1 MDNIKRMAKRK
12 VKKEMKKPKMKI
24 SKGWIIGISVLI
36 LVVIIAWWIVGTYNS
51 LVNKQ
56 VEVDKAWGNVQ
67 SVYQRRAD
75 LIPNLVATVKGFAKQ
90 ELTVFTEVTN
100 ARSAWTNAKTPEQ
113 QVAAA
118 NGLESALGRLLVVV
132 ENYPQ
137 LKSDQN
143 FLALQDELA
152 GTENRINV
160 ERQRY
165 NTAVSDYNK
174 KVRMFPSNII
184 AAVFGFDM
192 RTFFEAKE
200 GAENAPSVQF

>member
-1 MDNIKRMAKRK
+1 MAK
-12 VKKEMKKPKMKI
+12 KKARNEIKKPAMKI
-24 SKGWIIGISVLI
+24 GKGLIIGIGIIVIVLI
-36 LVVIIAWWIVGTYNS
+36 LALWIMGTYNN
-51 LVNKQ
+51 LVNSQ
-56 VEVDKAWGNVQ
+56 VEVDKSWGNVQ

-100 ARSAWTNAKTPEQ
+100 ARSAWANAKTPEQ

-118 NGLESALGRLLVVV
+118 NGMESALGRLMVVV

-184 AAVFGFDM
+184 AGIFGFAQ
-192 RTFFEAKE
+192 RTFFEAAA
-200 GAENAPSVQF
+200 GSENAPVVVF

>member
-1 MDNIKRMAKRK
+1 MAK
-12 VKKEMKKPKMKI
+12 KKSSKEIKKTGMKL
-24 SKGWIIGISVLI
+24 SKGWIIGISVI
-36 LVVIIAWWIVGTYNS
+36 VIVVIIALWVMGTYNT
-51 LVNKQ
+51 LVNSQ
-56 VEVDKAWGNVQ
+56 VEVDRSWGNVQ
-67 SVYQRRAD
+67 AVYQRRAD
-75 LIPNLVATVKGFAKQ
+75 LVPNLVATVKGFAKQ

-100 ARSAWTNAKTPEQ
+100 ARSAWANAKTPEQ
-113 QVAAA
+113 QVTAA
-118 NGLESALGRLLVVV
+118 NGLEGALGRLMVVV

-184 AAVFGFDM
+184 AGIFGFAQ
-192 RTFFEAKE
+192 RTFFEANP
-200 GAENAPSVQF
+200 GAENTPVVEF